1 MSQPQDTG
9 AVPTISDIVYKLHVK
24 AFLDGKVPNMDYPEE
39 AVSQLESLMQ
49 QRELAAQIKALKN
62 LPGYKQK
69 NGYRV
74 EYEDILGR
82 IAELERQQTEVMN
95 GGEK

>member
-1 MSQPQDTG
+1 MKDKDTG
-9 AVPTISDIVYKLHVK
+9 AVPSISDIIYKLHAK
-24 AFLDGKVPNMDYPEE
+24 AFLDGAVPNMDHPE
-39 AVSQLESLMQ
+39 AATAQLEALMQ
-49 QRELAAQIKALKN
+49 QREVAAQIKALKN

-82 IAELERQQTEVMN
+82 ISELERQQTEVMRGQN
-95 GGEK
+95 K